1 MTNDIRSY
9 LMRLIIEIENDDD
22 LAKALMAVISV
33 IPTQW
38 REGDRTKTPF
48 TVIHEGKSLE
58 VIYPHTDTTPAPRPS
73 FGAMKGSGKIL
84 GDVIS
89 PVAPTWE
96 VIE

>member
-1 MTNDIRSY
+1 
-9 LMRLIIEIENDDD
+9 MRLIIEIENDDD
-22 LAKALMAVISV
+22 LAKAQALMAVISV
-33 IPTQW
+33 SPTQW
-38 REGDRTKTPF
+38 RDGDRTKTSL

-73 FGAMKGSGKIL
+73 FGAMKGSGQIL

-89 PVAPTWE
+89 PVAQTWE